1 MLAHFP
7 RERAA
12 MVELIDEIRAVADR
26 YPERKS
32 AVIPALRLAQEHYG
46 YLTSEA
52 FREVAAALGTTPA
65 YCRGI
70 ASFYDMFELEPA
82 GAHTIEICTNAS
94 CALVGAAQVLEAF
107 ERELGITAGETTPDG
122 RVTLRSAECLG
133 GCGRGTVVAIDH
145 RYREPVRPEDVP
157 AIVEELRRG

>member
-1 MLAHFP
+1 MT
-7 RERAA
+7 
-12 MVELIDEIRAVADR
+12 ELYDEIRAVAGR
-26 YPERKS
+26 YPEPKS
-32 AVIPALRLAQEHYG
+32 ALLPALRLAQQHYG
-46 YLTSEA
+46 HLTPDA

-82 GAHTIEICTNAS
+82 GAHMIDICTNAS

-122 RVTLRSAECLG
+122 LITLRSAECLG
-133 GCGRGTVVAIDH
+133 GCGRGTVVAVDH
-145 RYREPVRPEDVP
+145 RYREPVKPEDVP
-157 AIVEELRRG
+157 TIVEELRRG

>member
-1 MLAHFP
+1 MAELRSEMRELA
-7 RERAA
+7 A
-12 MVELIDEIRAVADR
+12 R
-26 YPERKS
+26 YPEPKS
-32 AVIPALRLAQEHYG
+32 AIMPALRLAQEHFG
-46 YLTSEA
+46 RLTPEA

-70 ASFYDMFELEPA
+70 ATFYDMFELEPA
-82 GAHTIEICTNAS
+82 GKHVVEICTNAS

-122 RVTLRSAECLG
+122 LVSLRSAECLG
-133 GCGRGTVVAIDH
+133 GCGRGTVVSIDH
-145 RYREPVRPEDVP
+145 RYSEPVTPEDVP